1 MSFCVGLCVLSECV
15 MGGRWL
21 DGYFEE
27 QGMPVGNQECLE
39 KFRRGC
45 VDYISLQ
52 FVPKWDFLLRFLR
65 FNKCSLFKEDDGTL
79 LGSPNNIKG
88 K

>member
-1 MSFCVGLCVLSECV
+1 MGLCMLSECV
-15 MGGRWL
+15 MGGRGL
-21 DGYFEE
+21 DGYFGE
-27 QGMPVGNQECLE
+27 QGVPVGNQERL
-39 KFRRGC
+39 KNFHRGC

-52 FVPKWDFLLRFLR
+52 FVPKWDFLLRFPR

-79 LGSPNNIKG
+79 LGSTNNIKG